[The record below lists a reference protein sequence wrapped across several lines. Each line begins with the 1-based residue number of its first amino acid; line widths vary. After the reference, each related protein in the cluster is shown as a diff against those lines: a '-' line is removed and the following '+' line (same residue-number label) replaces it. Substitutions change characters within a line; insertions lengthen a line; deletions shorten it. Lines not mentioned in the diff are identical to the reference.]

1 MYPSRA
7 SPLIVAITPCWFS
20 SLRGAKRSNPVA
32 IAFNPLGLFGGLVEG
47 VSLEISCCKAGFC
60 RVSGNGAEPA
70 GLVAPNA
77 RLDRHKMIKSRV
89 MALSKA
95 GSR

>member
-1 MYPSRA
+1 MDLSQK
-7 SPLIVAITPCWFS
+7 
-20 SLRGAKRSNPVA
+20 SLVPR
-32 IAFNPLGLFGGLVEG
+32 L
-47 VSLEISCCKAGFC
+47 GFC
-60 RVSGNGAEPA
+60 GVSGNSAERT